1 MSARPNE
8 TMRRIPGIRRV
19 FRHERGDVDVELQ
32 FHIDART
39 DDLVRL
45 GLGRDEARRA
55 ALAEFGDVKR
65 YETETVRIDRGY
77 ARITRIKELL
87 WSVWFDFAYALR
99 GLRRSPGFAAAAVF
113 TLALGIGA
121 NTAVWT
127 ILDALMRQPLP
138 IDRPDEL
145 HAVRRADEPNEDYL
159 NSFQRF
165 QRLQRVMPDP
175 QQLTAM
181 SALARMYATAGD
193 QPEPALTQLVT
204 GNWFRTL
211 RVAASAGRVID
222 LDDDRVLDAGAV
234 AVLSDAFWSRRFGRD
249 PRVVGTTIRLNG
261 IPLRVIGVAQR
272 GFQGLTVGSS
282 VDLWVPL
289 SMQHVLRYIGNYS
302 ANDADIE
309 KAWAPQ
315 EGIRWLILLARVPP
329 ASAMRIAG
337 ALDRQVRG
345 DLEQQVA
352 KADSVQRAYRL
363 REHVTLR
370 AVPRGFSPLR
380 EQFKDPLRVL
390 MASVGLVLLIAC
402 GNLAGL
408 LLARSSARSHE
419 VAVRISLGA
428 RRGRLV
434 RQVLTESLTIALLG
448 GALGI
453 VVARWGSAMLLR
465 VASSGSRP
473 VPLDVSNDVRVIGFA
488 MLVSVGTGL
497 LVGAFPAIRVSRFGL
512 YDAFRGAG
520 RVMGGRSSH
529 RLPLGRVLV
538 MSQIA
543 LSLVLVVTA
552 GVFVRTLRNLLVIDP
567 GYEREH
573 VVVARLDVRAAGYDS
588 AQLPALYDR
597 LLGAAAAIP
606 GVRST
611 SLSLNALAGGGT
623 RTSGFV
629 VPGRTLPQGES
640 SSAQENYV
648 TPDYFNTVGM
658 TLAQGRGFTRS
669 DKDGAPKVAIVSE
682 SMARHFFGTDRVVG
696 SRFGYETPPDLEIVG
711 VVRDARVNALREAA
725 PRLVY
730 RPLAQGPREY
740 MTSLEVRVAG
750 PREPVTASL
759 RNAIRQVD
767 PMLPLRDIVP
777 LSDLLERGLT
787 SERLVARLAGS
798 FGVLALLLA
807 AIGLYGVMG
816 YSVSRRT
823 NEMGVRLALGASPGG
838 VRLLVL
844 RESLMTSAAGVV
856 LGLALLLPVQ
866 GVTSRLVYGVS
877 PRDPATVVLGTTL
890 LLAVT
895 AVAAFV
901 PAWRASRIDPVD
913 AIRSA

>member
-1 MSARPNE
+1 
-8 TMRRIPGIRRV
+8 MRRIPGIRRV
-19 FRHERGDVDVELQ
+19 FRHERGSDVDVELQ
-32 FHIDART
+32 FHIDTRT

-65 YETETVRIDRGY
+65 YESETLRIDRGY
-77 ARITRIKELL
+77 ARTTRIKELL

-127 ILDALMRQPLP
+127 ILDALMRQSLP

-145 HAVRRADEPNEDYL
+145 HAVRRTDQPNEDYL
-159 NSFQRF
+159 NSYQRF
-165 QRLQRVMPDP
+165 QRLQAVMPEP
-175 QQLTAM
+175 QRLTAM
-181 SALARMYATAGD
+181 SALGRMYATTGD
-193 QPEPALTQLVT
+193 QPEPALIQLVT

-211 RVAASAGRVID
+211 RVGASAGRVID
-222 LDDDRVLDAGAV
+222 LDDDRALDAGAV

-249 PRVVGTTIRLNG
+249 PRIVGTTIRLNG

-289 SMQHVLRYIGNYS
+289 SMQHALRYIGNYS
-302 ANDADIE
+302 AHDADIE
-309 KAWAPQ
+309 KAWASQ
-315 EGIRWLILLARVPP
+315 DGIQWLILLARVPP
-329 ASAMRIAG
+329 ASAARLAG
-337 ALDRQVRG
+337 ALDRQVRS
-345 DLEQQVA
+345 DLEQQVTT
-352 KADSVQRAYRL
+352 ADSTDRAYRL

-370 AVPRGFSPLR
+370 AIPRGVSPLR

-448 GALGI
+448 GALG
-453 VVARWGSAMLLR
+453 VVIARWGTAMLLR

-473 VPLDVSNDVRVIGFA
+473 IPLDVSNDVRVIGFA
-488 MLVSVGTGL
+488 LLVSVGTGL
-497 LVGAFPAIRVSRFGL
+497 LVGAFPAMRVSRYGL

-588 AQLPALYDR
+588 AALPALYDR

-611 SLSLNALAGGGT
+611 SLSLNSLAGGGT

-629 VPGRTLPQGES
+629 VPGRTLPPGES
-640 SSAQENYV
+640 STAQENYI
-648 TPDYFNTVGM
+648 TPDYFSTVGM
-658 TLAQGRGFTRS
+658 TLAQGRAFTRA
-669 DKDGAPKVAIVSE
+669 DKEGAPKVAIISE

-696 SRFGYETPPDLEIVG
+696 SRFGYDNPELEVVG
-711 VVRDARVNALREAA
+711 VVKDARVNALREAA
-725 PRLVY
+725 PRLVF

-740 MTSLEVRVAG
+740 VTSLEVRVAG
-750 PREPVTASL
+750 PREPVTAAL

-767 PMLPLRDIVP
+767 PMLPLRDITP

-787 SERLVARLAGS
+787 TERLVARLAGS

-816 YSVSRRT
+816 YSVARRT

-844 RESLMTSAAGVV
+844 RESLITSAVGVM

-866 GVTSRLVYGVS
+866 GVTGRLVYGVS
-877 PRDPATVVLGTTL
+877 PRDPATVVLGTAL

>member
-1 MSARPNE
+1 
-8 TMRRIPGIRRV
+8 MRRIPGIRRV

-65 YETETVRIDRGY
+65 YETETMRIDRGY

-629 VPGRTLPQGES
+629 VPGRTLPPGES

-844 RESLMTSAAGVV
+844 RESLMTSAAGVA

-866 GVTSRLVYGVS
+866 GVTGRLVYGVS

>member
-1 MSARPNE
+1 
-8 TMRRIPGIRRV
+8 MRRIPGIRRV
-19 FRHERGDVDVELQ
+19 FRHERGADVERDVDAELQ

-39 DDLVRL
+39 DDLVRR
-45 GLGRDEARRA
+45 GLGREEARRA

-65 YETETVRIDRGY
+65 YETETMRIDRGY
-77 ARITRIKELL
+77 ARTTRIKELL

-145 HAVRRADEPNEDYL
+145 QAVRRADRPNEDYL

-165 QRLQRVMPDP
+165 QRLQGVMPDP

-181 SALARMYATAGD
+181 SAYARMYATTGD
-193 QPEPALTQLVT
+193 QPEPALTQLVS
-204 GNWFRTL
+204 GNWFRAL
-211 RVAASAGRVID
+211 RVGASVGRLID
-222 LDDDRVLDAGAV
+222 LDDDRALDAGAV

-249 PRVVGTTIRLNG
+249 PRIVGTTLRLNG

-302 ANDADIE
+302 AHDADIE

-315 EGIRWLILLARVPP
+315 NIQWLILLARVPP
-329 ASAMRIAG
+329 ASAVRVAG
-337 ALDRQVRG
+337 ALERQVRS

-352 KADSVQRAYRL
+352 TADSVDRAYSL
-363 REHVTLR
+363 REHVTLQPI
-370 AVPRGFSPLR
+370 PRGFSPMR

-448 GALGI
+448 GALGL
-453 VVARWGSAMLLR
+453 VVARWGTAMLLR

-488 MLVSVGTGL
+488 LLISLGTGL
-497 LVGAFPAIRVSRFGL
+497 LVGAFPAMRVSRFGL

-573 VVVARLDVRAAGYDS
+573 VVVARLDIRAAGYDS
-588 AQLPALYDR
+588 AGLPALYDR

-611 SLSLNALAGGGT
+611 SLSLNSLAGGGT

-629 VPGRTLPQGES
+629 VPGRTLPPGEKS
-640 SSAQENYV
+640 TAQENYV

-658 TLAQGRGFTRS
+658 TIVQGRGFTRA
-669 DKDGAPKVAIVSE
+669 DKDGAPKVAVISE
-682 SMARHFFGTDRVVG
+682 SMARHFFGTERVVG
-696 SRFGYETPPDLEIVG
+696 SRFGYETPPDLEVVG
-711 VVRDARVNALREAA
+711 VVKDARVNALREAA
-725 PRLVY
+725 PRLVF

-750 PREPVTASL
+750 PREPVTAAL

-767 PMLPLRDIVP
+767 PMLPLRDITP

-844 RESLMTSAAGVV
+844 RESLITSAAGVV

-866 GVTSRLVYGVS
+866 GVTGRLVYGVS
-877 PRDPATVVLGTTL
+877 PRDPATVVLGTAL

>member
-1 MSARPNE
+1 
-8 TMRRIPGIRRV
+8 MRRIPGIRRV
-19 FRHERGDVDVELQ
+19 FRHERGADVERDVDAELQ

-39 DDLVRL
+39 DDLVRR
-45 GLGRDEARRA
+45 GLGREEARRA

-65 YETETVRIDRGY
+65 YETETMRIDRGY
-77 ARITRIKELL
+77 ARTTRIKELL

-145 HAVRRADEPNEDYL
+145 QAVRRADRPNEDYL

-165 QRLQRVMPDP
+165 QRLQGVMPDP

-181 SALARMYATAGD
+181 SAYARMYATTGD
-193 QPEPALTQLVT
+193 QPEPALTQLVS
-204 GNWFRTL
+204 GNWFRAL
-211 RVAASAGRVID
+211 RVGASVGRLID
-222 LDDDRVLDAGAV
+222 LDDDRALDAGAV

-249 PRVVGTTIRLNG
+249 PRIVGTTLRLNG

-302 ANDADIE
+302 AHDADIE

-315 EGIRWLILLARVPP
+315 NIQWLILLARVPP
-329 ASAMRIAG
+329 ASAVRVAG
-337 ALDRQVRG
+337 ALERQVRS

-352 KADSVQRAYRL
+352 TADSVDRAYSL
-363 REHVTLR
+363 REHVTLQPI
-370 AVPRGFSPLR
+370 PRGFSPMR

-448 GALGI
+448 GALGL
-453 VVARWGSAMLLR
+453 VVARWGTAMLLR

-488 MLVSVGTGL
+488 LLISLGTGL
-497 LVGAFPAIRVSRFGL
+497 LVGAFPAMRVSRFGL

-573 VVVARLDVRAAGYDS
+573 VVVARLDIRAAGYDS
-588 AQLPALYDR
+588 AGLPALYDR

-611 SLSLNALAGGGT
+611 SLSLNSLAGGGT
-623 RTSGFV
+623 RTSGYV
-629 VPGRTLPQGES
+629 VPGRTLPPGEKS
-640 SSAQENYV
+640 TAQENYV

-658 TLAQGRGFTRS
+658 TIVQGRGFTRA
-669 DKDGAPKVAIVSE
+669 DKDGAPKVAVISE
-682 SMARHFFGTDRVVG
+682 SMARHFFGTERVVG
-696 SRFGYETPPDLEIVG
+696 SRFGYETPPDLEVVG
-711 VVRDARVNALREAA
+711 VVKDARVNALREAA
-725 PRLVY
+725 PRLVF

-750 PREPVTASL
+750 PREPVTAAL

-767 PMLPLRDIVP
+767 PMLPLRDITP

-823 NEMGVRLALGASPGG
+823 NEMGVRLALGASPCG

-844 RESLMTSAAGVV
+844 RESLITSAAGVV

-866 GVTSRLVYGVS
+866 GVTGRLVYGVS
-877 PRDPATVVLGTTL
+877 PRDPATVVLGTAL

>member
-1 MSARPNE
+1 MRP
-8 TMRRIPGIRRV
+8 IPGIRRV
-19 FRHERGDVDVELQ
+19 FRHERGSDVDVELQ

-65 YETETVRIDRGY
+65 YETETLRIDRGY

-87 WSVWFDFAYALR
+87 WSVWFDFAYAVR
-99 GLRRSPGFAAAAVF
+99 GLRRSPGFAAAAVL

-127 ILDALMRQPLP
+127 ILDALMRQSLP
-138 IDRPDEL
+138 IERPDEL
-145 HAVRRADEPNEDYL
+145 HAVRRADQPDEDYL

-165 QRLQRVMPDP
+165 QRLQAVMPDP

-181 SALARMYATAGD
+181 SALARMYATTGD
-193 QPEPALTQLVT
+193 QPEPALAQLVT

-211 RVAASAGRVID
+211 RVGASAGRVIE

-249 PRVVGTTIRLNG
+249 PRIVGTTIRLNG

-282 VDLWVPL
+282 VDVWVPL
-289 SMQHVLRYIGNYS
+289 SMQHSLRYIGNYS
-302 ANDADIE
+302 AHDADME

-315 EGIRWLILLARVPP
+315 DGIQWLILLARVPP
-329 ASAMRIAG
+329 ASAVRIAG
-337 ALDRQVRG
+337 ALDAQVRS

-352 KADSVQRAYRL
+352 TADSVHRAYRL
-363 REHVTLR
+363 REHVTLQPI
-370 AVPRGFSPLR
+370 PRGVSPLR

-448 GALGI
+448 GALGL

-473 VPLDVSNDVRVIGFA
+473 VPLDVSNDARIIGFA
-488 MLVSVGTGL
+488 LLVSVGTGL
-497 LVGAFPAIRVSRFGL
+497 LVGAFPAMRVSRFGL

-588 AQLPALYDR
+588 AALPALYDR
-597 LLGAAAAIP
+597 LLGAASVIP
-606 GVRST
+606 GVRSA

-623 RTSGFV
+623 RTSGFA
-629 VPGRTLPQGES
+629 VPGRTLPPGES
-640 SSAQENYV
+640 STAQENYV
-648 TPDYFNTVGM
+648 TPDYFSTIGM
-658 TLAQGRGFTRS
+658 TLAHW
-669 DKDGAPKVAIVSE
+669 D
-682 SMARHFFGTDRVVG
+682 DR
-696 SRFGYETPPDLEIVG
+696 L
-711 VVRDARVNALREAA
+711 
-725 PRLVY
+725 
-730 RPLAQGPREY
+730 
-740 MTSLEVRVAG
+740 
-750 PREPVTASL
+750 
-759 RNAIRQVD
+759 
-767 PMLPLRDIVP
+767 
-777 LSDLLERGLT
+777 
-787 SERLVARLAGS
+787 
-798 FGVLALLLA
+798 
-807 AIGLYGVMG
+807 
-816 YSVSRRT
+816 
-823 NEMGVRLALGASPGG
+823 
-838 VRLLVL
+838 
-844 RESLMTSAAGVV
+844 
-856 LGLALLLPVQ
+856 
-866 GVTSRLVYGVS
+866 
-877 PRDPATVVLGTTL
+877 
-890 LLAVT
+890 
-895 AVAAFV
+895 
-901 PAWRASRIDPVD
+901 
-913 AIRSA
+913 

>member
-1 MSARPNE
+1 
-8 TMRRIPGIRRV
+8 MRRIPGIRRV
-19 FRHERGDVDVELQ
+19 FRHERGADVERDVDAELQ
-32 FHIDART
+32 FHLDART
-39 DDLVRL
+39 DDLVRR
-45 GLGRDEARRA
+45 GLGREEARRA

-65 YETETVRIDRGY
+65 YETETMRIDRGY
-77 ARITRIKELL
+77 ARTTRIKELL

-145 HAVRRADEPNEDYL
+145 QAVRRADRPNEDYL

-165 QRLQRVMPDP
+165 QRLQGVMPDP

-181 SALARMYATAGD
+181 SAYARMYATTGD
-193 QPEPALTQLVT
+193 QPEPALTQLVS
-204 GNWFRTL
+204 GNWFRAL
-211 RVAASAGRVID
+211 RVGASVGRLID
-222 LDDDRVLDAGAV
+222 LDDDRALDAGAV

-249 PRVVGTTIRLNG
+249 PRIVGTTLRLNG

-302 ANDADIE
+302 AHDADIE

-315 EGIRWLILLARVPP
+315 NIQWLILLARVPP
-329 ASAMRIAG
+329 ASAVRVAG
-337 ALDRQVRG
+337 ALERQVRS

-352 KADSVQRAYRL
+352 TADSVDRAYSL
-363 REHVTLR
+363 REHVTLQPI
-370 AVPRGFSPLR
+370 PRGFSPMR

-448 GALGI
+448 GALGL
-453 VVARWGSAMLLR
+453 VVARWGTAMLLR

-488 MLVSVGTGL
+488 LLISLGTGL
-497 LVGAFPAIRVSRFGL
+497 LVGAFPAMRVSRFGL

-573 VVVARLDVRAAGYDS
+573 VVVARLDIRAAGYDS
-588 AQLPALYDR
+588 AGLPALYDR

-611 SLSLNALAGGGT
+611 SLSLNSLAGGGT

-629 VPGRTLPQGES
+629 VPGRTLPPGEKS
-640 SSAQENYV
+640 TAQENYV

-658 TLAQGRGFTRS
+658 TIVQGRGFTRA
-669 DKDGAPKVAIVSE
+669 DKDGAPKVAVISE
-682 SMARHFFGTDRVVG
+682 SMARHFFGTERVVG
-696 SRFGYETPPDLEIVG
+696 SRFGYETPPDLEVVG
-711 VVRDARVNALREAA
+711 VVKDARVNALREAA
-725 PRLVY
+725 PRLVF

-750 PREPVTASL
+750 PREPVTAAL

-767 PMLPLRDIVP
+767 PMLPLRDITP

-844 RESLMTSAAGVV
+844 RESLITSAAGVV

-866 GVTSRLVYGVS
+866 GVTGRLVYGVS
-877 PRDPATVVLGTTL
+877 PRDPATVVLGTAL

>member
-1 MSARPNE
+1 
-8 TMRRIPGIRRV
+8 MRRIPGIRRV
-19 FRHERGDVDVELQ
+19 FRHERGSDVDVELQ

-65 YETETVRIDRGY
+65 YETETMRIDRGY

-99 GLRRSPGFAAAAVF
+99 GLRRSPGFAAAAVL

-127 ILDALMRQPLP
+127 ILDVLMRQPLP
-138 IDRPDEL
+138 IERPDEL
-145 HAVRRADEPNEDYL
+145 HAVRRADQPNEDYL

-165 QRLQRVMPDP
+165 RRLQAVMPDP

-181 SALARMYATAGD
+181 SAYARMYATTGD

-211 RVAASAGRVID
+211 RVGASAGRVID
-222 LDDDRVLDAGAV
+222 LDDDRALDAGAV

-249 PRVVGTTIRLNG
+249 PRIVGTTIRLNG

-289 SMQHVLRYIGNYS
+289 SMQHSLRYIGNYS

-315 EGIRWLILLARVPP
+315 DGIQWLILLARVPP
-329 ASAMRIAG
+329 ASAVRVSG

-345 DLEQQVA
+345 DLEQKVA
-352 KADSVQRAYRL
+352 QADSVQRAYRL
-363 REHVTLR
+363 REHVTLQ

-448 GALGI
+448 GVLGVI
-453 VVARWGSAMLLR
+453 VARWGTAMLLR

-473 VPLDVSNDVRVIGFA
+473 IPLDVSNDVRVIAFA
-488 MLVSVGTGL
+488 LLVSVGTGM
-497 LVGAFPAIRVSRFGL
+497 LVGAFPAMRVSRFGL

-588 AQLPALYDR
+588 AQLPALYER

-629 VPGRTLPQGES
+629 VPGRTLPPGES
-640 SSAQENYV
+640 STAQENYV
-648 TPDYFNTVGM
+648 TPDYFSTIGM
-658 TLAQGRGFTRS
+658 SIVEGRGFTRA

-696 SRFGYETPPDLEIVG
+696 SRFGYETPPEFEVVG

-725 PRLVY
+725 PRLVF

-740 MTSLEVRVAG
+740 VTSLEVRVAG
-750 PREPVTASL
+750 AREPVTASL

-767 PMLPLRDIVP
+767 PMLPLRDIVT

-844 RESLMTSAAGVV
+844 RESLLTSAAGVV
-856 LGLALLLPVQ
+856 LGLVLLLPVQ
-866 GVTSRLVYGVS
+866 GVTGRLVYGVS

>member
-1 MSARPNE
+1 
-8 TMRRIPGIRRV
+8 MRRIPGIRRV
-19 FRHERGDVDVELQ
+19 FRHERGADVERDVDAELQ

-39 DDLVRL
+39 DDLVRR
-45 GLGRDEARRA
+45 GLGREEARRA
-55 ALAEFGDVKR
+55 ALAEFGDLKR
-65 YETETVRIDRGY
+65 YETETMRIDRGY
-77 ARITRIKELL
+77 ARTTRIKELL

-145 HAVRRADEPNEDYL
+145 QAVRRADRPNEDYL

-165 QRLQRVMPDP
+165 QRLQGVMPDP

-181 SALARMYATAGD
+181 SAYARMYATTGD
-193 QPEPALTQLVT
+193 QPEPALTQLVS
-204 GNWFRTL
+204 GNWFRAL
-211 RVAASAGRVID
+211 RVGASVGRLID
-222 LDDDRVLDAGAV
+222 LDDDRALDAGAV

-249 PRVVGTTIRLNG
+249 PRIVGTTLRLNG

-302 ANDADIE
+302 AHDADIE

-315 EGIRWLILLARVPP
+315 NIQWLILLARVPP
-329 ASAMRIAG
+329 ASAVRVAG
-337 ALDRQVRG
+337 ALERQVRS

-352 KADSVQRAYRL
+352 TADSVDRAYSL
-363 REHVTLR
+363 REHVTLQPI
-370 AVPRGFSPLR
+370 PRGFSPMR

-448 GALGI
+448 GALGL
-453 VVARWGSAMLLR
+453 VVARWGTAMLLR

-488 MLVSVGTGL
+488 LLISLGTGL
-497 LVGAFPAIRVSRFGL
+497 LVGAFPAMRVSRFGL

-573 VVVARLDVRAAGYDS
+573 VVVARLDIRAAGYDS
-588 AQLPALYDR
+588 AGLPALYDR

-611 SLSLNALAGGGT
+611 SLSLNSLAGGGT

-629 VPGRTLPQGES
+629 VPGRTLPPGES
-640 SSAQENYV
+640 STAQENYV

-658 TLAQGRGFTRS
+658 TIVQGRGFTRA
-669 DKDGAPKVAIVSE
+669 DKDGAPKVAVISE
-682 SMARHFFGTDRVVG
+682 SMARHFFGTERVVG
-696 SRFGYETPPDLEIVG
+696 SRFGYETPPDLEVVG
-711 VVRDARVNALREAA
+711 VVKDARVNALREAA
-725 PRLVY
+725 PRLVF

-750 PREPVTASL
+750 PREPVTAAL

-767 PMLPLRDIVP
+767 PMLPLRDITP

-844 RESLMTSAAGVV
+844 RESLITSAAGVV

-866 GVTSRLVYGVS
+866 GVTGRLVYGVS
-877 PRDPATVVLGTTL
+877 PRDPATVVLGTAL

>member
-1 MSARPNE
+1 
-8 TMRRIPGIRRV
+8 MRRIPGIRRV

-65 YETETVRIDRGY
+65 YETETMRIDRGY

-211 RVAASAGRVID
+211 RVGASAGRVID

-629 VPGRTLPQGES
+629 VPGRTLPPGES

-844 RESLMTSAAGVV
+844 RESLMTSAAGVA

-866 GVTSRLVYGVS
+866 GVTGRLVYGVS

>member
-1 MSARPNE
+1 
-8 TMRRIPGIRRV
+8 MRRIPGIRRV
-19 FRHERGDVDVELQ
+19 FRHERGSDVDVELQ
-32 FHIDART
+32 FHIDTRT

-65 YETETVRIDRGY
+65 YETETMRIDRGY
-77 ARITRIKELL
+77 ARTTRIKELL
-87 WSVWFDFAYALR
+87 WSVWFDFAYAVR
-99 GLRRSPGFAAAAVF
+99 GLRRSPAFAAAAVL

-138 IDRPDEL
+138 IERPDEL
-145 HAVRRADEPNEDYL
+145 HVVRRADSPNDDYL
-159 NSFQRF
+159 NSFSRY
-165 QRLQRVMPDP
+165 QRLQSVMPDP

-181 SALARMYATAGD
+181 SALARMYATTGD
-193 QPEPALTQLVT
+193 QPEPALAQLVT
-204 GNWFRTL
+204 GNWFRAL
-211 RVAASAGRVID
+211 RVGASAGRVID
-222 LDDDRVLDAGAV
+222 LDDDRALGAGAV

-249 PRVVGTTIRLNG
+249 PRIVGTTIRLNG

-289 SMQHVLRYIGNYS
+289 SMQHSLRYIGNYS

-315 EGIRWLILLARVPP
+315 DGIQWLMLLARVPP
-329 ASAMRIAG
+329 ASAVRVAS
-337 ALDRQVRG
+337 ALDRQFRG

-352 KADSVQRAYRL
+352 QADSVQRAYRL
-363 REHVTLR
+363 REHVTLYPI
-370 AVPRGFSPLR
+370 PRGVSPLR

-428 RRGRLV
+428 RRSRLV
-434 RQVLTESLTIALLG
+434 RQVLAESLTIALLG
-448 GALGI
+448 GALSLI
-453 VVARWGSAMLLR
+453 VARWGTAMLLR
-465 VASSGSRP
+465 VASPGSRP

-488 MLVSVGTGL
+488 LLVSLGTGL
-497 LVGAFPAIRVSRFGL
+497 LVGAFPAMRVSRLGL

-520 RVMGGRSSH
+520 RVMGGRSAH

-552 GVFVRTLRNLLVIDP
+552 GVFVRTLRNLVVIDP

-573 VVVARLDVRAAGYDS
+573 VVVARLDVRAAGYDF

-597 LLGAAAAIP
+597 LLGAAGAIP
-606 GVRST
+606 GVRSA
-611 SLSLNALAGGGT
+611 SLSLNSLAGGGT
-623 RTSGFV
+623 RTSMLV
-629 VPGRTLPQGES
+629 VPGRTLPPGES

-648 TPDYFNTVGM
+648 TPDYFNTIGM
-658 TLAQGRGFTRS
+658 ALAQGRGFTRA

-696 SRFGYETPPDLEIVG
+696 SRFGYDTPPELEIVG
-711 VVRDARVNALREAA
+711 VVRDARVNALREAP
-725 PRLVY
+725 PRLVF

-740 MTSLEVRVAG
+740 VTSVEVRVIGA
-750 PREPVTASL
+750 REPVTAAL

-823 NEMGVRLALGASPGG
+823 NEMGVRLALGASPAG
-838 VRLLVL
+838 VRVLIL

-866 GVTSRLVYGVS
+866 GITGRLVYGVS
-877 PRDPATVVLGTTL
+877 PRDPATVVLGTAL

>member
-1 MSARPNE
+1 
-8 TMRRIPGIRRV
+8 MRRIPGIRRV
-19 FRHERGDVDVELQ
+19 FRHERGSDVDVELQ

-65 YETETVRIDRGY
+65 YETETMRIDRGY
-77 ARITRIKELL
+77 ARVTRIKELL

-99 GLRRSPGFAAAAVF
+99 GLRRSPGFAAAAVL

-127 ILDALMRQPLP
+127 ILDVLMRQPLP
-138 IDRPDEL
+138 IERPDEL
-145 HAVRRADEPNEDYL
+145 HAVRRADQPNEDYL

-165 QRLQRVMPDP
+165 QRLQAVMPDP

-181 SALARMYATAGD
+181 SAYARMYATTGD

-211 RVAASAGRVID
+211 RVGASAGRVID
-222 LDDDRVLDAGAV
+222 LDDDRALDAGAV

-249 PRVVGTTIRLNG
+249 PRIVGTTIRLNG

-289 SMQHVLRYIGNYS
+289 SMQHSLRYIGNYS

-315 EGIRWLILLARVPP
+315 DGIQWLILLARVPP
-329 ASAMRIAG
+329 ASAVRVSG

-345 DLEQQVA
+345 DLEQKVA
-352 KADSVQRAYRL
+352 QADSVQRAYRL
-363 REHVTLR
+363 REHVTLQ

-448 GALGI
+448 GVLGVI
-453 VVARWGSAMLLR
+453 VARWGTAMLLR

-473 VPLDVSNDVRVIGFA
+473 IPLDVSNDVRVIAFA
-488 MLVSVGTGL
+488 LLVSVGTGL
-497 LVGAFPAIRVSRFGL
+497 LVGAFPAMRVSRFGL

-629 VPGRTLPQGES
+629 VPGRTLPPGES
-640 SSAQENYV
+640 STAQENYV
-648 TPDYFNTVGM
+648 TPDYFSTIGM
-658 TLAQGRGFTRS
+658 SIVAGRGFTRA

-696 SRFGYETPPDLEIVG
+696 SRFGYDTPPEFEVVG

-725 PRLVY
+725 PRLVF

-740 MTSLEVRVAG
+740 VTSLEVRVAG
-750 PREPVTASL
+750 AREPVTASL

-767 PMLPLRDIVP
+767 PMLPLRDIVT

-816 YSVSRRT
+816 YSVARRT

-838 VRLLVL
+838 VRRLVL
-844 RESLMTSAAGVV
+844 RESLLTSAAGVV
-856 LGLALLLPVQ
+856 LGLVLLLPVQ
-866 GVTSRLVYGVS
+866 GVTGRLVYGVS
-877 PRDPATVVLGTTL
+877 PRDPATVVLGTIL

-901 PAWRASRIDPVD
+901 PAWRASRIEPVD

>member
-1 MSARPNE
+1 
-8 TMRRIPGIRRV
+8 MRRIPGIRRV
-19 FRHERGDVDVELQ
+19 FRHERGSDVDVELQ

-65 YETETVRIDRGY
+65 YETETLRIDRGY

-87 WSVWFDFAYALR
+87 WSVWFDFAYAVR
-99 GLRRSPGFAAAAVF
+99 GLRRSPGFAAAAVL

-127 ILDALMRQPLP
+127 ILDALMRQSLP
-138 IDRPDEL
+138 IERPDEL
-145 HAVRRADEPNEDYL
+145 HAVRRADQPDEDYL

-165 QRLQRVMPDP
+165 QRLQAVMPDP

-181 SALARMYATAGD
+181 SALARMYATTGD
-193 QPEPALTQLVT
+193 QPEPALAQLVT

-211 RVAASAGRVID
+211 RVGASAGRVIE

-249 PRVVGTTIRLNG
+249 PRIVGTTIRLNG

-289 SMQHVLRYIGNYS
+289 SMQHSLRYIGNYS
-302 ANDADIE
+302 AHDADIE

-315 EGIRWLILLARVPP
+315 DGIQWLILLARVP
-329 ASAMRIAG
+329 ATSAVRIAG
-337 ALDRQVRG
+337 ALDRQVRS

-352 KADSVQRAYRL
+352 TADSVDRAYRL
-363 REHVTLR
+363 REHVTLQPI
-370 AVPRGFSPLR
+370 PRGVSPLR

-434 RQVLTESLTIALLG
+434 RQVLTESLTIAVLG
-448 GALGI
+448 GALGLI
-453 VVARWGSAMLLR
+453 VARWGSAMLLR

-473 VPLDVSNDVRVIGFA
+473 VPLDVSNDARIIGFA
-488 MLVSVGTGL
+488 LLVSVVTGL
-497 LVGAFPAIRVSRFGL
+497 LVGAFPAVRVSRFGL

-606 GVRST
+606 GVRSA
-611 SLSLNALAGGGT
+611 SLSLNAVAGGGT

-629 VPGRTLPQGES
+629 VPGRTLPPGES

-648 TPDYFNTVGM
+648 TPDYFNTIGM
-658 TLAQGRGFTRS
+658 TVVAGRAFTRA
-669 DKDGAPKVAIVSE
+669 DKVGAPNVAIVSE

-696 SRFGYETPPDLEIVG
+696 SRFGYGTPPEFEVVG

-725 PRLVY
+725 PRLVF

-740 MTSLEVRVAG
+740 VTSVEVRVAG
-750 PREPVTASL
+750 AREPVTASL

-767 PMLPLRDIVP
+767 PMLPLRDISP

-823 NEMGVRLALGASPGG
+823 NEMGVRLALGASPAG

-844 RESLMTSAAGVV
+844 RESLLTSAAGVV
-856 LGLALLLPVQ
+856 LGLVLLLPVQ
-866 GVTSRLVYGVS
+866 GVTGRLVYGVS

-890 LLAVT
+890 LLAAT

>member
-1 MSARPNE
+1 
-8 TMRRIPGIRRV
+8 MRRIPGIRRV
-19 FRHERGDVDVELQ
+19 FRHERGRDVESDIDLELQ

-77 ARITRIKELL
+77 ARTTRIKEFL

-145 HAVRRADEPNEDYL
+145 HAVRRADDPNEDYL

-165 QRLQRVMPDP
+165 QRLQAVMPDP
-175 QQLTAM
+175 QRLTAM
-181 SALARMYATAGD
+181 SAFARMYATTGD
-193 QPEPALTQLVT
+193 QPEPVLTQLVS
-204 GNWFRTL
+204 GNWFRAL
-211 RVAASAGRVID
+211 HVSASAGRVID
-222 LDDDRVLDAGAV
+222 LDDDRAIDAGAV
-234 AVLSDAFWSRRFGRD
+234 AVLSHAYWSRRFGRD
-249 PRVVGTTIRLNG
+249 PRIVGTTIRVNG
-261 IPLRVIGVAQR
+261 IPLRVIGVGQP

-282 VDLWVPL
+282 VDLWMPL
-289 SMQHVLRYIGNYS
+289 SMQHALRYIGNYS
-302 ANDADIE
+302 AHDADVE

-315 EGIRWLILLARVPP
+315 DGIQWLILLARVPP

-337 ALDRQVRG
+337 ALDRQVRS

-352 KADSVQRAYRL
+352 TADSLDRAYRL
-363 REHVTLR
+363 REHVTLQPI
-370 AVPRGFSPLR
+370 PRGVSPLR

-448 GALGI
+448 GALG
-453 VVARWGSAMLLR
+453 VVIARWGTAMLLR

-473 VPLDVSNDVRVIGFA
+473 VPLDVSNDVRVIAFA
-488 MLVSVGTGL
+488 LLVSVGTGL
-497 LVGAFPAIRVSRFGL
+497 LVGAFPAMRVSRYGL

-529 RLPLGRVLV
+529 RLPLGRALV

-573 VVVARLDVRAAGYDS
+573 VVVARIDIRAAGYDS
-588 AQLPALYDR
+588 AGLPALYDR
-597 LLGAAAAIP
+597 LLGAAGAIP
-606 GVRST
+606 GVRSA

-623 RTSGFV
+623 RTSRFV
-629 VPGRTLPQGES
+629 VPGRTLPPGES
-640 SSAQENYV
+640 STAQENYV
-648 TPDYFNTVGM
+648 TPDYFSTIGM
-658 TLAQGRGFTRS
+658 TIVTGRGFTRADNVS
-669 DKDGAPKVAIVSE
+669 APKVAIISE

-696 SRFGYETPPDLEIVG
+696 SRFGYETPPELEVVG
-711 VVRDARVNALREAA
+711 VVKDARVNALREAA
-725 PRLVY
+725 PRLVF

-740 MTSLEVRVAG
+740 VTSLEVRVAG
-750 PREPVTASL
+750 PSEPMTAAL
-759 RNAIRQVD
+759 RSAIRQVD
-767 PMLPLRDIVP
+767 PMLPLRDVTP

-838 VRLLVL
+838 VRMLVL
-844 RESLMTSAAGVV
+844 RESLITSAAGVV

-866 GVTSRLVYGVS
+866 GITGRLVYGVS
-877 PRDPATVVLGTTL
+877 PRDPATVVIGTAL

-895 AVAAFV
+895 AIAAFV

>member
-1 MSARPNE
+1 
-8 TMRRIPGIRRV
+8 MRRIPGIRRV

-65 YETETVRIDRGY
+65 YETETMRIDRGY

-165 QRLQRVMPDP
+165 QRLQRVMPEP

-181 SALARMYATAGD
+181 SALARMYATTGD

-629 VPGRTLPQGES
+629 VPGRTLPPGES

-844 RESLMTSAAGVV
+844 RESLMTSAAGVA

-866 GVTSRLVYGVS
+866 GVTGRLVYGVS

>member
-1 MSARPNE
+1 
-8 TMRRIPGIRRV
+8 MRRIPGIRRV
-19 FRHERGDVDVELQ
+19 FRHERGSDVESDVDVELQ

-45 GLGRDEARRA
+45 GIGRDEARRA

-65 YETETVRIDRGY
+65 YETETMRIDRGY
-77 ARITRIKELL
+77 ARTTRIKELL
-87 WSVWFDFAYALR
+87 WSIWFDFAYALR
-99 GLRRSPGFAAAAVF
+99 GLRRSPGFAAAAVL

-145 HAVRRADEPNEDYL
+145 HAVRRADRPNDDYL

-165 QRLQRVMPDP
+165 QRLQAVMPDP
-175 QQLTAM
+175 QQLAAM
-181 SALARMYATAGD
+181 SALARMYATTGD
-193 QPEPALTQLVT
+193 QPEPALAQLVT

-211 RVAASAGRVID
+211 RVRASAGRVID
-222 LDDDRVLDAGAV
+222 LDDDRALDAGAV

-249 PRVVGTTIRLNG
+249 PRVVGTTLRLNG
-261 IPLRVIGVAQR
+261 IPLRVIGVAQP

-302 ANDADIE
+302 AHDADIE
-309 KAWAPQ
+309 KAWATQ
-315 EGIRWLILLARVPP
+315 DGIQWLILLARVPP
-329 ASAMRIAG
+329 SSAMRIAG

-345 DLEQQVA
+345 DLEQQVSQ
-352 KADSVQRAYRL
+352 ADSVDRAYRL
-363 REHVTLR
+363 REHVTLLP
-370 AVPRGFSPLR
+370 VPRGFSPLR

-448 GALGI
+448 GVLGL
-453 VVARWGSAMLLR
+453 VVARWGTAMLLR
-465 VASSGSRP
+465 AASSGSRP
-473 VPLDVSNDVRVIGFA
+473 VPLDVSNDVRIIGFA
-488 MLVSVGTGL
+488 LLVSVGTGL
-497 LVGAFPAIRVSRFGL
+497 LVGAFPAMRVSRYGL

-573 VVVARLDVRAAGYDS
+573 VVVARLDIRAAGYDS
-588 AQLPALYDR
+588 AALPALYDR
-597 LLGAAAAIP
+597 LLGAASGIP
-606 GVRST
+606 GVRSA
-611 SLSLNALAGGGT
+611 SLSLNSLAGGGT

-629 VPGRTLPQGES
+629 VPGRTLPPGES
-640 SSAQENYV
+640 STAQENCV
-648 TPDYFNTVGM
+648 TPDYFGTVGM
-658 TLAQGRGFTRS
+658 TIVAGRGFTRA
-669 DKDGAPKVAIVSE
+669 DKVGAPKVAIVSE

-696 SRFGYETPPDLEIVG
+696 ARFGYETPPEFEVVG

-725 PRLVY
+725 PRLVF
-730 RPLAQGPREY
+730 RPIAQAPREY
-740 MTSLEVRVAG
+740 VTSLEVRVAG
-750 PREPVTASL
+750 PREPVTAAL

-767 PMLPLRDIVP
+767 PMLPLRDIAP

-787 SERLVARLAGS
+787 SERLVARLAGG

-838 VRLLVL
+838 VRLLIL
-844 RESLMTSAAGVV
+844 RESLITSAAGVV
-856 LGLALLLPVQ
+856 LGLALLVPVQ
-866 GVTSRLVYGVS
+866 GVTGRLVYGVS